1 MILVFQNQ
9 PCINDLLMQSQRRKN
24 LVFLIMVLLGALL
37 TVVPLD
43 AGEAAPSGKS
53 PKPNFVILLAD
64 DLGFE
69 TLGCYGGANFKGVG
83 AVRTPNL
90 DAMAK
95 KGMLFKQCFATP
107 VCSPARAELLTG
119 KYNFRTGFPDIAGRS
134 GAVESLD
141 AQAHPTLPARLK
153 AAGYVTAVAGKWHLG
168 PTGDMHAPLEITKED
183 TTYPHPR
190 ECGFDRQ
197 YLFPGEHL
205 EQYGKPTPADYTPA
219 RIQEWVLRFLEER
232 KGRTEPFFLYYA
244 SPIPHKPLHPTPL
257 NPDEK
262 RVGKQNYPRLLEY
275 LDSQVGEVLQKLEE
289 LGLAGNTL
297 VLFSGDNGTHSEM
310 VTEMRDG
317 RKIKGGKAHMTD
329 TGSHVPLLAEW
340 PGVVKPGS
348 VNDNL
353 VDFTDILP
361 TFLELAG
368 VPPPPGIDGRSFA
381 SQLSGQPSGPREWI
395 HSLFREQYF
404 VRDIRW
410 KLRENGELYDVSGS
424 PFAEILVLPEKDTA
438 DSKAARVRLQAVL
451 DELHPG
457 KKGPVSEGQNPVDAD
472 E

>member
-1 MILVFQNQ
+1 MPN
-9 PCINDLLMQSQRRKN
+9 QRRRN
-24 LVFLIMVLLGALL
+24 FSFLICALAGVFLTIVS
-37 TVVPLD
+37 VK
-43 AGEAAPSGKS
+43 AGEASSSSKPA
-53 PKPNFVILLAD
+53 KPNFVIILAD

-141 AQAHPTLPARLK
+141 AKAHPTLPAQLK
-153 AAGYVTAVAGKWHLG
+153 AVGYVTAVAGKWHLG
-168 PTGDMHAPLEITKED
+168 PTGDMRAPLEIAKED
-183 TTYPHPR
+183 TSYPHPR

-197 YLFPGEHL
+197 CLFPGEHL
-205 EQYGKPTPADYTPA
+205 ERYGNPTPADYTPA
-219 RIQEWVLRFLEER
+219 RIQDWVLRFLEER
-232 KGRTEPFFLYYA
+232 KGLPEPFFLYYA

-262 RVGKQNYPRLLEY
+262 RVGKQNYPCLLEY
-275 LDSQVGEVLQKLEE
+275 LDSQVEEVLRKLEE
-289 LGLAGNTL
+289 LGMAGNTL
-297 VLFSGDNGTHSEM
+297 VLFSGDNGTHGEM

-317 RKIKGGKAHMTD
+317 QKIKGGKARMTD

-340 PGVVKPGS
+340 PGVVKADS

-368 VPPPPGIDGRSFA
+368 VPPPQGIDGRSFA
-381 SQLSGQPSGPREWI
+381 AQLLGQPSKPREWI

-404 VRDIRW
+404 VRDGRW
-410 KLRENGELYDVSGS
+410 KLRESGELYDVSHS
-424 PFAEILVLPEKDTA
+424 PCSEIPVPPEKDTTE
-438 DSKAARVRLQAVL
+438 SKAARERLQAVL

-457 KKGPVSEGQNPVDAD
+457 KKDVPVSKEQEPVDVD